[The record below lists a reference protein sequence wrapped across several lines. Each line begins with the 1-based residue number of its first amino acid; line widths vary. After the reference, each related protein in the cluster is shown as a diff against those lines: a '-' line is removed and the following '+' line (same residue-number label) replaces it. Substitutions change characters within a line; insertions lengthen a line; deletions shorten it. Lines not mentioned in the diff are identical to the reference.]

1 MNICANSKAHQLRS
15 ILDIHIPLYS
25 NYTSF
30 LIIGKVPNKTKFKKK
45 KKTLNLNYT
54 LDKMNLTQ
62 IQNIPSDGTRIRILL
77 KHTQNTIRPQN
88 KS

>member
-45 KKTLNLNYT
+45 KKNTKPELHFR
-54 LDKMNLTQ
+54 
-62 IQNIPSDGTRIRILL
+62 QNEPNTDTEHSIRW
-77 KHTQNTIRPQN
+77 HQNTHSSQAHA
-88 KS
+88 KHY